1 MRLDLAPAAKGRRS
15 SFRVALR
22 VARRDIGRHK
32 GRSLLIVLLI
42 MLPVA
47 GMTGAATLFQSA
59 QRTPAEIV
67 EYELGGTQARFSVLP
82 APNAGSVQDPL
93 NDAMV
98 AYSTGEYDPGFVP
111 ADPQDLLPPGYEVLP
126 LRQLNLTTGVGTAL
140 VSLQGRIVDT
150 LHPAFA
156 GKFTLLRGRAPRSAA
171 EALVSPGLLERF
183 SIQLGEEITT
193 SAGTFVPVGTIR
205 DADASDRNSVI
216 FLKQGQ
222 VADEALNQGSQSPH
236 SLSYYL
242 VGSEPVT
249 WRQIREANRQGV
261 SVLSRS
267 VVLNPPSLAERSPD
281 GVPPPQPPSDSLAV
295 YAMFGLIAA
304 LALLEVG
311 LLAGAAFAVGAK
323 SQVRELALLAASG
336 ADSPTVRSVVTSG
349 GLWLGSIA
357 VVWGAALGLCSAAA
371 VVHWVRSVGSARF
384 PGIHADV
391 PLTLVAMVLGL
402 ACCLLAAMAP
412 ANHVA
417 RQAALGALKSGRA
430 PAGNGKRT
438 TVAGAALLLLA
449 GALLAAGWVLGESG
463 ADPDRKAGQL
473 PLVTSLLIA
482 GAVLAVVA
490 LVLLAGFL
498 VTLLTARTGTLPL
511 SLRMAAR
518 DAARNRGRTVPA
530 VAAVLAAATLA
541 SAALV
546 LSASQQA
553 VMRENHSW
561 NALENQ
567 VFLPLS
573 LEQPLLPDGSTQ
585 PAVQADPAELA
596 AAVEAAL
603 SNVAWT
609 QVVTAPAYIQ
619 NCAFGPGLDLSA
631 PPRTATSNCL
641 QYSLAKPAGNE
652 CPVTPQRRVV
662 DPDDWRCRGSLG
674 QSPGSRHAILV
685 GGANEISAVLGREAG
700 PEALAVLEAG
710 GMVVTNPVFVR
721 EGRAVLE
728 GQDVRTQTQD
738 AADPSR
744 MHETV
749 TSSML
754 PAVVVEP
761 AEALPYY
768 GVISPETAQR
778 LDLRPEAAELLVQ
791 LSRFPSAAEVDTASG
806 AIAAVYGRPD
816 VGFWAEPG
824 ITQGDSWMTWSIVAI
839 SALITFSA
847 AGITTGLSLAD
858 ARADHVTLAGIGASP
873 RLRKS
878 LAGSQ
883 ALLTAG
889 LGTVLGSLA
898 GTVPA
903 ALVARSTELR
913 TAVEVPWIHLV
924 ALLVAVPL
932 AGALLAW
939 LFTRARLPASRR
951 ALGT

>member
-1 MRLDLAPAAKGRRS
+1 MRLDLAPASKGRRS

-22 VARRDIGRHK
+22 TARRDIRRHK
-32 GRSLLIVLLI
+32 GRSLLIILLI

-47 GMTGAATLFQSA
+47 GMTGAATLFQST

-67 EYELGGTQARFSVLP
+67 EFQLGKTQARFSTLA
-82 APNAGSVQDPL
+82 APNADSVQDPL

-98 AYSTGEYDPGFVP
+98 ASSSGRHDPDFMP
-111 ADPQDLLPPGYEVLP
+111 ADPQDVLPPGYEVLP
-126 LRQLNLTTGVGTAL
+126 LRQLNLTTGVGAAL
-140 VSLQGRIVDT
+140 VSLQGRVVDA

-156 GKFTLLRGRAPRSAA
+156 GKFTLLDGRAPRSAS
-171 EALVSPGLLERF
+171 EVLVSPGLLDRF
-183 SIQLGEEITT
+183 SLRFGEEITT
-193 SAGTFVPVGTIR
+193 SAGTFVPVGSIR
-205 DADASDRNSVI
+205 DSDASDRSSVI
-216 FLKQGQ
+216 FLQQGQ
-222 VADEALNQGSQSPH
+222 VPEQVLNQGPQSPH
-236 SLSYYL
+236 SKSYYL
-242 VGSEPVT
+242 VGTEPVT
-249 WRQIREANRQGV
+249 WQQIRAANRQGV

-267 VVLNPPSLAERSPD
+267 VVLNPPSLAERTVD
-281 GVPPPQPPSDSLAV
+281 GAPPPQPPRDALSL
-295 YAMFGLIAA
+295 YATFGLVAV

-323 SQVRELALLAASG
+323 RQVRELALLAASG

-357 VVWGAALGLCSAAA
+357 VLSGAALGFGSAAVA
-371 VVHWVRSVGSARF
+371 VHWVRSIGSARF
-384 PGIHADV
+384 AGIHPDL

-417 RQAALGALKSGRA
+417 RQAALGALKSGRV

-438 TVAGAALLLLA
+438 TLAGASLLLLA
-449 GALLAAGWVLGESG
+449 GGLLVAGWMLGES
-463 ADPDRKAGQL
+463 ATDPDRKAAQQ

-498 VTLLTARTGTLPL
+498 VTLLTARTGMLPL

-518 DAARNRGRTVPA
+518 DSARNRGRTVPA

-546 LSASQQA
+546 LSASMQA
-553 VMRENHSW
+553 AMRENHLW

-567 VFLPLS
+567 AFLPLS

-585 PAVQADPAELA
+585 PEVAVDPSELA
-596 AAVEAAL
+596 SAVEGAIG
-603 SNVAWT
+603 NVAWT
-609 QVVTAPAYIQ
+609 QVVTAPAYIR
-619 NCAFGPGLDLSA
+619 NCAFGNGTDVSGPA
-631 PPRTATSNCL
+631 RTATSNCL

-652 CPVTPQRRVV
+652 CPLTPEGRVV
-662 DPDDWRCRGSLG
+662 DPDDWRCRGSLA
-674 QSPGSRHAILV
+674 QWPGSQRSILV
-685 GGANEISAVLGREAG
+685 GGAKEVTAVLGREAR
-700 PEALAVLEAG
+700 PEALAVLDAG

-721 EGRAVLE
+721 DGTAVLE
-728 GQDVRTQTQD
+728 GQDVRTQ
-738 AADPSR
+738 AGDPVDPFR

-749 TSSML
+749 TSSRL

-761 AEALPYY
+761 AQALPYY
-768 GVISPETAQR
+768 GIISQETAQR
-778 LDLRPEAAELLVQ
+778 LDLRPEPAELLVQ
-791 LSRFPSAAEVDTASG
+791 LSSSPSAAEVDAAAG
-806 AIAAVYGRPD
+806 AVAAVYQQPA
-816 VGFWAEPG
+816 VGFWVEPG
-824 ITQGDSWMTWSIVAI
+824 ITQGDAWMTWSIVAI
-839 SALITFSA
+839 SAVITFSA

-883 ALLTAG
+883 ALLTGG
-889 LGTVLGSLA
+889 LGTLLGSIA
-898 GTVPA
+898 GTLPA
-903 ALVARSTELR
+903 VLVAGSTDLR
-913 TAVEVPWIHLV
+913 TAVEVPWLHLL
-924 ALLVAVPL
+924 ALVVAVPL

-951 ALGT
+951 VLGT

>member
-1 MRLDLAPAAKGRRS
+1 MRLDLTPAPKGRRGR
-15 SFRVALR
+15 FRVALR

-32 GRSLLIVLLI
+32 GRSLLIILLI
-42 MLPVA
+42 MVPVA
-47 GMTGAATLFQSA
+47 GMTGAATLFQST
-59 QRTPAEIV
+59 QRTPDEIV
-67 EYELGGTQARFSVLP
+67 EYELGRTQARFGTLP
-82 APNAGSVQDPL
+82 TPNAGSIQDPL

-98 AYSTGEYDPGFVP
+98 ASSTGVHDPGFVS
-111 ADPQDLLPPGYEVLP
+111 ANPQDLLPPGYEVLP
-126 LRQLNLTTGVGTAL
+126 LRQLNLTTGVGAAL
-140 VSLQGRIVDT
+140 VSLQGRIVDA

-156 GKFTLLRGRAPRSAA
+156 GKFTLLEGRAPRSAG

-183 SIQLGEEITT
+183 SLEFGEEITT

-205 DADASDRNSVI
+205 DADDSDRNAVI
-216 FLKQGQ
+216 FLQQGQ
-222 VADEALNQGSQSPH
+222 VQGPVLSQGPQSPH
-236 SLSYYL
+236 SMSYYL
-242 VGSEPVT
+242 VGHEPVT
-249 WRQIREANRQGV
+249 WQQVRAANRQGV

-267 VVLNPPSLAERSPD
+267 VVLNPPSLAERTPD
-281 GVPPPQPPSDSLAV
+281 GAQPPQPPRDALSL
-295 YAMFGLIAA
+295 YATFGLVAA

-323 SQVRELALLAASG
+323 RQVRELALLAATG
-336 ADSPTVRSVVTSG
+336 ADSPTVRSVVTSA

-357 VVWGAALGLCSAAA
+357 VFAGATLGLGSAAA
-371 VVHWVRSVGSARF
+371 VVHWVRSMGSARF
-384 PGIHADV
+384 AGVHPDV

-412 ANHVA
+412 AKHVA

-438 TVAGAALLLLA
+438 TVAGAVLLLLA
-449 GALLAAGWVLGESG
+449 GALLAGGWMLGES
-463 ADPDRKAGQL
+463 ATDPDRKAVQL

-490 LVLLAGFL
+490 LVLLAGYFIS
-498 VTLLTARTGTLPL
+498 LLTAGTGVLPL
-511 SLRMAAR
+511 SLRIAAR
-518 DAARNRGRTVPA
+518 DSARNRGRTVPA
-530 VAAVLAAATLA
+530 VAAVLAAAALA

-546 LSASQQA
+546 LSASMQA
-553 VMRENHSW
+553 AMRENHPW

-567 VFLPLS
+567 AFLPLS

-585 PAVQADPAELA
+585 PAVGVDPSELA
-596 AAVEAAL
+596 SAL
-603 SNVAWT
+603 EGALGNVAWT
-609 QVVTAPAYIQ
+609 RVVTAPAYVR
-619 NCAFGPGLDLSA
+619 NCAFGNGADVPGPA
-631 PPRTATSNCL
+631 RTTTYNCL

-652 CPVTPQRRVV
+652 CPLTPERRVV
-662 DPDDWRCRGSLG
+662 DPHDWRCRGSLA
-674 QSPGSRHAILV
+674 QTPGSQRAILV
-685 GGANEISAVLGREAG
+685 GGADEISAVLGREAA

-710 GMVVTNPVFVR
+710 GMVVTNPAFVR
-721 EGRAVLE
+721 DGTAVLE
-728 GQDVRTQTQD
+728 GQDVRTQAGD
-738 AADPSR
+738 PADPFR
-744 MHETV
+744 IHETV
-749 TSSML
+749 TSSRL

-778 LDLRPEAAELLVQ
+778 LDLRPEPAELLVQ
-791 LSRFPSAAEVDTASG
+791 LSSSPSAAEVDAAAG
-806 AIAAVYGRPD
+806 AVAAVYEQPA
-816 VGFWAEPG
+816 VGFWVESG
-824 ITQGDSWMTWSIVAI
+824 ITQGDAWITWSIVAI

-883 ALLTAG
+883 SLLTSG

-898 GTVPA
+898 GTLPA
-903 ALVARSTELR
+903 VLVAASTDLR
-913 TAVEVPWIHLV
+913 TAVEVPWLHLL

-951 ALGT
+951 TLGT

>member
-1 MRLDLAPAAKGRRS
+1 MRLDLAPARNGRRS

-22 VARRDIGRHK
+22 VARRDIRRHK

-47 GMTGAATLFQSA
+47 GMTGAATLFQST

-67 EYELGGTQARFSVLP
+67 EYELGGTQARFSVLH
-82 APNAGSVQDPL
+82 APNGDSVQDPL

-98 AYSTGEYDPGFVP
+98 ASSTGVYDPGFAA

-126 LRQLNLTTGVGTAL
+126 LRQLTLTTGVGAAL
-140 VSLQGRIVDT
+140 VSLQGRIVDA

-156 GKFTLLRGRAPRSAA
+156 GKFTLLEGRAPRSPD

-183 SIQLGEEITT
+183 SLQLGTEITT

-216 FLKQGQ
+216 FLQQGQ
-222 VADEALNQGSQSPH
+222 VPDAALNEGPRAPDSV
-236 SLSYYL
+236 SYYL

-249 WRQIREANRQGV
+249 WPQIRQANRRGV

-267 VVLNPPSLAERSPD
+267 VVLAPPSLAERTPD
-281 GVPPPQPPSDSLAV
+281 GGPAPQPPQDSLALL
-295 YAMFGLIAA
+295 ATFGLVAA

-323 SQVRELALLAASG
+323 RQVRELALLAASG
-336 ADSPTVRSVVTSG
+336 ADAPTVRSVVTSG

-357 VVWGAALGLCSAAA
+357 VLSGAALGLCSAAA
-371 VVHWVRSVGSARF
+371 VVQWVRSSGSARF
-384 PGIHADV
+384 PGIHQDV
-391 PLTLVAMVLGL
+391 PLTLLAMVLGL
-402 ACCLLAAMAP
+402 VCCLLAAMAP
-412 ANHVA
+412 ANQVA

-430 PAGNGKRT
+430 PAGKGKRT
-438 TVAGAALLLLA
+438 TVAGAGLLLVA
-449 GALLAAGWVLGESG
+449 GALLAGGWLLGESA
-463 ADPDRKAGQL
+463 ADPDRRAGQL

-490 LVLLAGFL
+490 LVLLAGYF
-498 VTLLTARTGTLPL
+498 VSLLTARTGMLPL

-518 DAARNRGRTVPA
+518 DSARNRGRTVPA

-553 VMRENHSW
+553 VMRENHPW

-567 VFLPLS
+567 AFLPLS

-585 PAVQADPAELA
+585 PAVDVDPSELTS
-596 AAVEAAL
+596 AL
-603 SNVAWT
+603 EGALGNVAWT
-609 QVVTAPAYIQ
+609 QVVTAPAYVQ
-619 NCAFGPGLDLSA
+619 NCAFGPGVDLSGPA
-631 PPRTATSNCL
+631 RTATSNCL
-641 QYSLAKPAGNE
+641 QYSLARPEGNE
-652 CPVTPQRRVV
+652 CPVTPEQRVV
-662 DPDDWRCRGSLG
+662 DPEDWRCRGSLA
-674 QSPGSRHAILV
+674 QSPASQRGILV

-721 EGRAVLE
+721 DGTAVLE
-728 GQDVRTQTQD
+728 GQDVRTQIQD
-738 AADPSR
+738 PADPFR

-749 TSSML
+749 TSSTL

-768 GVISPETAQR
+768 GVISPDTARR

-791 LSRFPSAAEVDTASG
+791 LSRFPSAAERDAASG
-806 AIAAVYGRPD
+806 AIAAVYQRPD

-824 ITQGDSWMTWSIVAI
+824 ITQGDSWMTWSIVAV

-903 ALVARSTELR
+903 VLIAGSTELR
-913 TAVEVPWIHLV
+913 TAVDVPWLHLV

-939 LFTRARLPASRR
+939 FFARARLPASRR
-951 ALGT
+951 TLGT